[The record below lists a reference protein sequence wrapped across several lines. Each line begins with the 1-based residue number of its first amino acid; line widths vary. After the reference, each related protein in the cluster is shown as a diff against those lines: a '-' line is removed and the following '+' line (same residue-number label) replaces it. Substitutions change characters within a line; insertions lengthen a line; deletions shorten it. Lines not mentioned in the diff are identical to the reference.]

1 MSNHLI
7 NKQGRMGV
15 QMTDGRV
22 LKYLASAGYAPEAP
36 WYNCFLWEKLSR
48 LRLIESTQSLK
59 HKNPADEDA
68 WKIGVY

>member
-48 LRLIESTQSLK
+48 LSLIESTQSLE
-59 HKNPADEDA
+59 HKNPADGDA

>member
-1 MSNHLI
+1 MLFSHFIVELSPHHRSHKMSNHLI

-36 WYNCFLWEKLSR
+36 
-48 LRLIESTQSLK
+48 
-59 HKNPADEDA
+59 
-68 WKIGVY
+68 